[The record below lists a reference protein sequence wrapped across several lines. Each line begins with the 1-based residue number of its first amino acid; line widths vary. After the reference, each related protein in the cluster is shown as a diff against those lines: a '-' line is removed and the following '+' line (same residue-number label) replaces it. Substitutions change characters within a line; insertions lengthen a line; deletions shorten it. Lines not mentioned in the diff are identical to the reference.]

1 MARAGRRVSEGL
13 GLALSLLLLG
23 ATLTAAGRSGR
34 RRLEPLVAGV
44 GALALLATG
53 VIGVTRAGDALSN
66 LAPTVGFLACL
77 LVIADGARR
86 EGVFDALG
94 SLMGRAAR
102 GNPLR
107 LLRGVFAAAIGV
119 TALLGLDATVVLLTP
134 VVLLTAAR
142 LRADRTPHAY
152 ATGHLAN
159 SASLLLP
166 ISNLTNLLAFHA
178 SRLSFARFAALMAL
192 PTLAAVA
199 VEWVVLRRWFAAELE
214 RPERCDGSPRVPMP
228 RAALVLLAA
237 TLVGFMLSQWA
248 GVAAVWVALAGA
260 LAFSI
265 LGASRRTV
273 APLVI
278 ARAAEPGF
286 LLFILALGVIV
297 AAAGHD
303 GLDSVV
309 RAVLPTGASLGDLL
323 GVAAVAALVANLVNN
338 LPATLLLIG
347 PIAASH
353 GALLAV
359 LIGVNVGPNLTYAGS
374 LATLLWRRVLHTDG
388 MEVSLREFTTLGLAT
403 VPAALTAATV
413 LLWVA
418 LRI

>member
-1 MARAGRRVSEGL
+1 MSEGL

-23 ATLTAAGRSGR
+23 ATLIAAAWGGR
-34 RRLEPLVAGV
+34 RRLEPLVAGM

-53 VIGVTRAGDALSN
+53 VIGVTRAGDALNN

-86 EGVFDALG
+86 EGVFVALG
-94 SLMGRAAR
+94 SLMDRSAR
-102 GNPLR
+102 GSPLR
-107 LLRGVFAAAIGV
+107 LLRGVIAAATGV
-119 TALLGLDATVVLLTP
+119 TVLLGLDATVILLTP
-134 VVLLTAAR
+134 VVLLTASR
-142 LRADRTPHAY
+142 LRADRRPHAY

-199 VEWVVLRRWFAAELE
+199 VEWVVLRRWFAAELDQPA
-214 RPERCDGSPRVPMP
+214 RRDGDPRVPMP
-228 RAALVLLAA
+228 RAALALLTA
-237 TLVGFMLSQWA
+237 TLVGFMLSTLV

-260 LAFSI
+260 LAFTV
-265 LGASRRTV
+265 LAASRGNPR
-273 APLVI
+273 PLASV
-278 ARAAEPGF
+278 RAAEPGF
-286 LLFILALGVIV
+286 LLFVLALGVIV
-297 AAAGHD
+297 AAADHD

-309 RAVLPTGASLGDLL
+309 RAVLPTGASLADLL
-323 GVAAVAALVANLVNN
+323 GVAAVAAVLANLLNN
-338 LPATLLLIG
+338 LPATLVLIG
-347 PIAASH
+347 PVAASH

-374 LATLLWRRVLHTDG
+374 LATLLWRRVLHASG
-388 MEVSLREFTTLGLAT
+388 MEVSLREFTALGLAT
-403 VPAALTAATV
+403 VPAALVAATV

-418 LRI
+418 LRV

>member
-1 MARAGRRVSEGL
+1 MSEGL

-23 ATLTAAGRSGR
+23 ATLTAAAWGGR
-34 RRLEPLVAGV
+34 RRIEPLVASI

-53 VIGVTRAGDALSN
+53 VIGAGRAGTALSN
-66 LAPTVGFLACL
+66 LAPTVGFLAAL

-86 EGVFDALG
+86 EGVFEALG
-94 SLMGRAAR
+94 ALMERAAR
-102 GNPLR
+102 GSPLR
-107 LLRGVFAAAIGV
+107 LLRGVVAAATGV
-119 TALLGLDATVVLLTP
+119 TVLLGLDATAILLTP

-142 LRADRTPHAY
+142 LRADRRPYAY

-192 PTLAAVA
+192 PTIAVVA
-199 VEWVVLRRWFAAELE
+199 VEWVVMRRWFAAELD
-214 RPERCDGSPRVPMP
+214 RPARRESAPRVPMP
-228 RAALVLLAA
+228 RAALALLAA
-237 TLVGFMLSQWA
+237 TLVGFMLSSLVA
-248 GVAAVWVALAGA
+248 VAAVWVALAGA
-260 LAFSI
+260 LAFSA

-273 APLVI
+273 RPWASV
-278 ARAAEPGF
+278 RAAEPGF
-286 LLFILALGVIV
+286 LLFVLALGVIV

-303 GLDSVV
+303 GLGSAV
-309 RAVLPTGASLGDLL
+309 RTLLPTGASLGDLL
-323 GVAAVAALVANLVNN
+323 AVAAVAALLANLVNN

-347 PIAASH
+347 PLAASH

-374 LATLLWRRVLHTDG
+374 LATLLWRRVLHADG
-388 MEVSLREFTTLGLAT
+388 MEVSLREFSMLGLAT
-403 VPAALTAATV
+403 VPAALTSATV

>member
-1 MARAGRRVSEGL
+1 VSEGL

-23 ATLTAAGRSGR
+23 ATLTAAAWSGR
-34 RRLEPLVAGV
+34 RRLEPLVASV

-53 VIGVTRAGDALSN
+53 VIGADRAGNALSS
-66 LAPTVGFLACL
+66 LAPTVGFLAAL

-86 EGVFDALG
+86 EGVFEALG
-94 SLMGRAAR
+94 SLMERAAR
-102 GNPLR
+102 GSPLR
-107 LLRGVFAAAIGV
+107 LLRGVIAAATGV
-119 TALLGLDATVVLLTP
+119 TVLLGLDATAILLTP

-142 LRADRTPHAY
+142 LGADQRPHAY

-192 PTLAAVA
+192 PTVA
-199 VEWVVLRRWFAAELE
+199 VVAIEWIVMRRWFAAELD
-214 RPERCDGSPRVPMP
+214 RPPRLESAPRVPMP
-228 RAALVLLAA
+228 RAALALLAA
-237 TLVGFMLSQWA
+237 TLIGFMLSSLA
-248 GVAAVWVALAGA
+248 AVAAIWVALAGA
-260 LAFSI
+260 VAFSA
-265 LGASRRTV
+265 LGASRRGVRALAT
-273 APLVI
+273 

-286 LLFILALGVIV
+286 LLFVLALGVIV

-303 GLDSVV
+303 GLGSVV
-309 RAVLPTGASLGDLL
+309 RTLLPTDGSLGDLL
-323 GVAAVAALVANLVNN
+323 GVAAVAALLANLVNN
-338 LPATLLLIG
+338 LPATLLLVG
-347 PIAASH
+347 PLAASH

-374 LATLLWRRVLHTDG
+374 LATLLWRRVLHADG
-388 MEVSLREFTTLGLAT
+388 MEVSLREFTALGLAT
-403 VPAALTAATV
+403 VPAALTSATV
-413 LLWVA
+413 LLWLA